1 MPGGKPGGPGAP
13 EGQAMA
19 RPAPAGAA
27 VAQPPMGPVSSPLG
41 PGGMAGGA
49 LSAIGPGQQGQADR
63 LGGGGDRL
71 AELLR
76 QYDIGGVRAS

>member
-1 MPGGKPGGPGAP
+1 
-13 EGQAMA
+13 MA

-49 LSAIGPGQQGQADR
+49 LSALAPGQQRQPDR
-63 LGGGGDRL
+63 LGSGGDRL

-76 QYDIGGVRAS
+76 QFEPGGIRAQ